1 MALVG
6 AAVVAA
12 CTSPPPTP
20 AAPTPTSA
28 PIVFATPAP
37 TPTLVRPGQE
47 SPTPGPTSVGQAV
60 RPPTATRASAAVAT
74 AISSRGSP
82 SAAVYVVNTDRQGVT
97 VRQTP
102 GGAPMGV
109 IPEGTAVSLTGEEQ
123 RVDGRLWK
131 QVKTSNDSLGWV
143 AAEFL
148 SGGTTSSAVAT
159 ATYPPLPT
167 LRVPLDVIP
176 TATHGVAEPT
186 ATRTPLPAR
195 SPLVPG
201 RATAGTVAPLFP
213 SGPSIIFT
221 PTPASQP

>member
-1 MALVG
+1 
-6 AAVVAA
+6 VA
-12 CTSPPPTP
+12 T
-20 AAPTPTSA
+20 
-28 PIVFATPAP
+28 
-37 TPTLVRPGQE
+37 
-47 SPTPGPTSVGQAV
+47 
-60 RPPTATRASAAVAT
+60 SAAVTRA
-74 AISSRGSP
+74 SP

-97 VRQTP
+97 MRQTP
-102 GGAPMGV
+102 GGAPVGV
-109 IPEGTAVSLTGEEQ
+109 IPEGAAVSLTGEEQ

-148 SGGTTSSAVAT
+148 SASTTSAVAT
-159 ATYPPLPT
+159 VTYPPLPT

-186 ATRTPLPAR
+186 PTRTPLPAR

-201 RATAGTVAPLFP
+201 RVTAGTVAPLFP
-213 SGPSIIFT
+213 SGPPIILT